1 MGSVLCRE
9 MGMRGLGGCRAL
21 GGHGVLGECEVLEIW
36 GVLVGCEVLG
46 VWGIFGVHG
55 IPGEC
60 EDLGFCGILGRH
72 GVPGSRV
79 MLLRHSTLGG
89 HRVLGG
95 LGSPGGFRVSPGCR
109 GGVAALPRVTL
120 SLAPAGGAGA
130 AGAAAVPPG
139 HGHVPV
145 RHRAVWHRAQ
155 RLLPRLPRR
164 QRRGE
169 HGDLPEPP
177 VHRDL
182 RAQPQRL
189 PSASVLRGS
198 GRCHPRPVPNVSQ
211 PHFLAVA
218 SQCRVPLL
226 ARCAVNSVQWYWFL
240 SYLSQG
246 F

>member
-1 MGSVLCRE
+1 MCDAGETHCPEGTRSPGECE
-9 MGMRGLGGCRAL
+9 AL
-21 GGHGVLGECEVLEIW
+21 GVCGILGAHGVLVECEVQ
-36 GVLVGCEVLG
+36 G
-46 VWGIFGVHG
+46 VWGILW
-55 IPGEC
+55 EC
-60 EDLGFCGILGRH
+60 KVLEVWGILGRQ
-72 GVPGSRV
+72 GVLCDAGETQRPGGTRGPGGIGESSEGPGCPLRVPG
-79 MLLRHSTLGG
+79 
-89 HRVLGG
+89 
-95 LGSPGGFRVSPGCR
+95 R

-120 SLAPAGGAGA
+120 SLLPAGGAGA

-145 RHRAVWHRAQ
+145 RHRAVRHRAR
-155 RLLPRLPRR
+155 RLVPRVPRR

-189 PSASVLRGS
+189 PSASVLRGWGGAS
-198 GRCHPRPVPNVSQ
+198 PARSQMYPSPR
-211 PHFLAVA
+211 FLAVA